1 MSLEVLKKEVKTSMK
16 AAFAEG
22 TSKNLKVQWRAYLL
36 FCKFY
41 GLKTIPAT
49 TDTLC
54 LYGQF
59 LGRSF
64 KSVESIRNYIS
75 GVKTMHLFLGM
86 KFPEENWFQIDL
98 VFKGLARIKKHT
110 PNRALPMTPQILREI
125 YTFLDMSKS
134 DDITF
139 WCLCLFMFF
148 LMARKSN
155 LVPISVEDFDPS
167 KQLIRQDVKVFQD
180 VLVVLIKWSKTNQ
193 FGSRLLQVP
202 LVAIPE
208 SVLCPVLA
216 FKNMIRATPALVHD
230 PAFVRRTD
238 KGRIKPLLYKHLQ
251 EKIKILISKTGRDP
265 QLYSSHS
272 FRRGGCT
279 WAFKAGVPTDLIQ
292 HHGDW
297 LSDCYKRYLAFD
309 FKEKLSVS
317 EAMAREIIFL
327 D

>member
-1 MSLEVLKKEVKTSMK
+1 MK

-36 FCKFY
+36 FCNFY

-49 TDTLC
+49 TETLC

-75 GVKTMHLFLGM
+75 GVKTMHLFLGI
-86 KFPEENWFQIDL
+86 KFPEENLFQIDL

-148 LMARKSN
+148 LMARTSN
-155 LVPISVEDFDPS
+155 MVPNSVEDFDPS

-216 FKNMIRATPALVHD
+216 FKNMIR
-230 PAFVRRTD
+230 D
-238 KGRIKPLLYKHLQ
+238 K
-251 EKIKILISKTGRDP
+251 EKIKNLISKTGRDP

-317 EAMAREIIFL
+317 EAMARKIIFL